1 MLSLHM
7 ETKHEIV
14 LIKGKN
20 AGNAIKKSKIM
31 LSSAYTWSITMICTH
46 ASNVITNLKIMVC

>member
-20 AGNAIKKSKIM
+20 AGNAIRKIENNVM
-31 LSSAYTWSITMICTH
+31 LSLHMDTNH
-46 ASNVITNLKIMVC
+46 ASNVITNLKITVC